1 MQIIPCDTFRG
12 ESVHQPPS
20 THCTRLHCV
29 GFMHIIIL
37 RCLIALISRDLQIP
51 FPDARNSINH
61 AHMAASIRW
70 AVRTCYTA
78 TSSNISTTRVAQQQ
92 DTPRVLVCS
101 RLWWIARTVKSAPA
115 YALRAHRHI
124 RLA

>member
-1 MQIIPCDTFRG
+1 
-12 ESVHQPPS
+12 
-20 THCTRLHCV
+20 
-29 GFMHIIIL
+29 MHIIIL

-70 AVRTCYTA
+70 AVRTRYTA